1 MSSWCDS
8 EVYQLQ
14 KQIDY
19 VRQQELGFFEADP
32 IISEWLVD
40 LLKGRD
46 WLKAGAILKEIGL
59 PDSDSARRRLHATAE
74 ASKGR
79 IAGGQQGYKLVA
91 EMKQEEFYH
100 FRDWMLSQAKAMQRR
115 ICQADKVWYNRQ
127 AVPS

>member
-1 MSSWCDS
+1 MSSWFDS

-46 WLKAGAILKEIGL
+46 WLKAGAILKEIGR
-59 PDSDSARRRLHATAE
+59 PDSDSARRRLRATAE
-74 ASKGR
+74 ASNAATTLFTLR
-79 IAGGQQGYKLVA
+79 
-91 EMKQEEFYH
+91 
-100 FRDWMLSQAKAMQRR
+100 
-115 ICQADKVWYNRQ
+115 WY
-127 AVPS
+127 SS